1 MRSCACELDMLAGMH
16 GESRDGPAIE
26 FCGVSYELPSGR
38 RLLSDLNLQVQR
50 GETLVFLGRSGSGKA
65 TTLKMI
71 NRLLTPTKGEVCVDG
86 ATAAQTDV
94 IRLRRGIGY
103 VIQEIGLLPH
113 FTVERNIGLVPEIEA
128 WPSDKIRARTQE
140 LMQIVGLDSQLAAR
154 YPHQLSGGQRQ
165 RVGVARA
172 LAADPAILL
181 MDEPFGALD
190 PLTRDDLQREFLSLQ
205 QRLHKTVVFVTHD
218 LNEALRLASRIALME
233 AGKLITVLSP
243 QAFLRS
249 TDPLAAAY
257 VRAFHTGL
265 DSTANRGS
273 S

>member
-1 MRSCACELDMLAGMH
+1 MLAGMH

-26 FCGVSYELPSGR
+26 FCDVSYELPSGR

-50 GETLVFLGRSGSGKA
+50 GETLVFLGRSGSGKT

-71 NRLLTPTKGEVCVDG
+71 NRLLTPTQGEVCVDG

-181 MDEPFGALD
+181 MDPRRSA
-190 PLTRDDLQREFLSLQ
+190 
-205 QRLHKTVVFVTHD
+205 
-218 LNEALRLASRIALME
+218 ARI
-233 AGKLITVLSP
+233 SFP
-243 QAFLRS
+243 
-249 TDPLAAAY
+249 PAAAAQD
-257 VRAFHTGL
+257 RRLRHP
-265 DSTANRGS
+265 
-273 S
+273 